1 MESTGYSRKLDSTG
15 RLVIPTKLRDQ
26 MGLIAGQE
34 YQFYTM
40 EDDTGRKFICIE
52 CPGIDEKTLE
62 EARRIVQKYG
72 MKSGE
77 ITT

>member
-15 RLVIPTKLRDQ
+15 RLVIPTKLREQ
-26 MGLIAGQE
+26 MGLIVGQE
-34 YQFYTM
+34 YPFYTM

-52 CPGIDEKTLE
+52 CPGIDEATIE

-72 MKSGE
+72 MKGF
-77 ITT
+77 

>member
-15 RLVIPTKLRDQ
+15 RLVIPTKLRDK
-26 MGLIAGQE
+26 MGMMAGQE

-40 EDDTGRKFICIE
+40 EDETGRRFICIE
-52 CPGIDEKTLE
+52 CPGIDEQTLE

-72 MKSGE
+72 MKSGQNNS
-77 ITT
+77 

>member
-26 MGLIAGQE
+26 MGLITGQE

-72 MKSGE
+72 MKSGN
-77 ITT
+77 

>member
-15 RLVIPTKLRDQ
+15 RLVIPTKLREQ
-26 MGLIAGQE
+26 MGLMVGQE
-34 YQFYTM
+34 YSFYTM

-72 MKSGE
+72 MKISQNDS
-77 ITT
+77 